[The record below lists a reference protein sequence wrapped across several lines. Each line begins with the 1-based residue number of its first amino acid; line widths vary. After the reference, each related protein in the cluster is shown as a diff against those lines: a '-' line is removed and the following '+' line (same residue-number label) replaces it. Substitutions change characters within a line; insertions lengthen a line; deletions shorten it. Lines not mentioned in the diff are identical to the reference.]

1 MNFNFFDNSNLEEN
15 ISIDLDFDKTEFIK
29 RFKDYL
35 DYDRGYLVDE
45 LYRSKKEYLGKIDK
59 EKFTLRK
66 KRGFMNPNIQSTNAK
81 GQISEINGKTR
92 LEIEI
97 SGADEISKLGLIAA
111 PIFFLIFFVII
122 IINEAYPALII
133 FIPIAILFLTFP
145 RVIMQKRMRK
155 FKKDLIEQLTQ
166 L

>member
-45 LYRSKKEYLGKIDK
+45 LYSSKKEYLGKIDK